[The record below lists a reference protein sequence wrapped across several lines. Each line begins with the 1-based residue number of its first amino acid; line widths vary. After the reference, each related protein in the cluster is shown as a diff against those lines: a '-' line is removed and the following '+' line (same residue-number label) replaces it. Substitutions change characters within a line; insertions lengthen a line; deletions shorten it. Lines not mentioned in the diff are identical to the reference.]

1 VKEDPHAGNSY
12 LAVVIVGGVML
23 ADLVANSSGTSAL
36 FSGVGSL
43 WQMSLTACSQVVYW
57 IGSGRLRRNGG
68 GGN

>member
-1 VKEDPHAGNSY
+1 MRGILN

-43 WQMSLTACSQVVYW
+43 WQMSINGLLGKSST
-57 IGSGRLRRNGG
+57 GSGPGGSGGNGG